1 VNARR
6 QVRAGSVA
14 AVVLTALF
22 AFTGCSGDHAKT
34 ETSTRSSHETHF
46 SGPYADDFETAYE
59 KAASEKERRIL
70 QDGVVTSQ
78 EFEEAKSG
86 IRTCMADSGYTISWD
101 DRGGFDVAAEGTEY
115 DRDYQ
120 KKMDP
125 ILQECE
131 RKNDGDVTFLYR
143 QTVVNPQKEDDRV
156 AMRKCVIR
164 EGLVPK
170 ALSQTE
176 FNRQYDSGDLP
187 FSQFDPKG
195 MACMDDPLGLWAKRQ

>member
-1 VNARR
+1 
-6 QVRAGSVA
+6 
-14 AVVLTALF
+14 
-22 AFTGCSGDHAKT
+22 
-34 ETSTRSSHETHF
+34 
-46 SGPYADDFETAYE
+46 
-59 KAASEKERRIL
+59 
-70 QDGVVTSQ
+70 
-78 EFEEAKSG
+78 
-86 IRTCMADSGYTISWD
+86 MADNGYYIEWD
-101 DRGGFDVAAEGTEY
+101 DRGGFEVGAKDEKY
-115 DRDYQ
+115 DGDFQ
-120 KKMDP
+120 EKMDP

-143 QTVVNPQKEDDRV
+143 QTVVNPRNEDDRV

-170 ALSQTE
+170 ALSQTD